1 LEKGLVSEE
10 SMAVNFSMATL
21 PQSATLKLHILLK
34 RNDEGNAIASVLELP
49 NCQVEALTH
58 EQAIED
64 LKKLLQ
70 TRLEITEII
79 PLEIQLP
86 QAKQTENPWMKFAG
100 VFKDDPVFAEIAE
113 SIRAERNIMEDDL
126 EGERLETD
134 LEN

>member
-58 EQAIED
+58 EQVIED
-64 LKKLLQ
+64 LKKLLLSSS
-70 TRLEITEII
+70 RD
-79 PLEIQLP
+79 
-86 QAKQTENPWMKFAG
+86 NRNYSSRNS
-100 VFKDDPVFAEIAE
+100 IA
-113 SIRAERNIMEDDL
+113 SS
-126 EGERLETD
+126 ET
-134 LEN
+134 N